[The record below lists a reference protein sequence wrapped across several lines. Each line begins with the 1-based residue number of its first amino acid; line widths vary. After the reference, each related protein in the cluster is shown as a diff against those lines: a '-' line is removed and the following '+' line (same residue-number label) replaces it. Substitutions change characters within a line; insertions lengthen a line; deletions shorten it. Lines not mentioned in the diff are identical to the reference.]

1 MVNYMIKANHLTY
14 NAYVESRDISMAYKI
29 QIFIDY
35 RCENHGFQNRTE
47 PGGRTV
53 KTGNRDENRFLS
65 LKNWIFC

>member
-35 RCENHGFQNRTE
+35 RRENYN
-47 PGGRTV
+47 P
-53 KTGNRDENRFLS
+53 N
-65 LKNWIFC
+65 